1 MKHMLITPPYPWK
14 RGAKV
19 EALDYGSVGFR
30 HGEEDPAWQAQIDLW
45 QQSLIGFDV
54 VRSIDR

>member
-19 EALDYGSVGFR
+19 EALDYGSVR